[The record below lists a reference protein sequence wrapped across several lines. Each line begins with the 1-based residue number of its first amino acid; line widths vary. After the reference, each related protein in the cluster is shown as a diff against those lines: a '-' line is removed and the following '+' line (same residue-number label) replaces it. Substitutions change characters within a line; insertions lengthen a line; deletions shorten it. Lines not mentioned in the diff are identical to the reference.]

1 MPRLRNLKELDLAR
15 KLGSV
20 KCNLLQKIQ
29 DGHHILSLQINSFC
43 CFLENKTKIENML
56 LWAIDFIMKMRS
68 LEKIKIISAII
79 VNYKMYYKKIE
90 KYMYKFEI
98 KTVNR

>member
-56 LWAIDFIMKMRS
+56 LWAIDFIMKMQFR
-68 LEKIKIISAII
+68 KNKNYISDHCQL
-79 VNYKMYYKKIE
+79 
-90 KYMYKFEI
+90 
-98 KTVNR
+98 